1 MPPPFALPLPGYR
14 PQGSAWWYGAPRTGH
29 THAGIDLVAP
39 TGTPVVAAAAGTV
52 TQAGQGSASAG
63 LAVTLAHFGA
73 WSSFYCHLSR
83 IDVTR
88 GQAVAMGEV
97 IGLVGATGNAEGP
110 HLHTELTMA
119 GHDVDPL
126 PLYAWPE
133 HEGAAARWL
142 QRRLKAHGHDPGAI
156 DGKVGRQTIAALAAF
171 QTAHRLDVL
180 RALDPPTYLAL
191 RRAPAG

>member
-1 MPPPFALPLPGYR
+1 MAPPFALPLPGYR

-52 TQAGQGSASAG
+52 TQAGQGSPSAG

-83 IDVTR
+83 VDVAL
-88 GQAVAMGEV
+88 GQSVAMGEA
-97 IGLVGATGNAEGP
+97 IGQVGATGNAEGP
-110 HLHTELTMA
+110 HLHTELTLA
-119 GHDVDPL
+119 GHDLDPV

-133 HEGAAARWL
+133 AEGAGVLWT
-142 QRRLKAHGHDPGAI
+142 QGRLKAHGYDPGPL
-156 DGKVGRQTIAALAAF
+156 DGKAGRRTLAALARF
-171 QTAHRLDVL
+171 QDAQGLDVL
-180 RALDPPTYLAL
+180 RVVDPPTYLAL
-191 RRAPAG
+191 RRAAR